1 MDAGSIPTPAS
12 IFSLPHVPGPDIMAA
27 VPDHGPAHG
36 PDRGIPSLSEAAL
49 PAVTDVQKRLQAA
62 LQHHQAGQLDAA
74 AAAYREVLHLDPDQ
88 PAALHF
94 LGIIHFQ
101 QGRLDEA
108 YRLVSR
114 AVEATPRNA
123 RYHISL
129 ALICQ
134 ARGRRDESRRHLNT
148 AATLAPQDPEV
159 YFHLA
164 NDCMAAGEHRQAAA
178 HYRQTLSLAPRHAL
192 AWNNLGKV
200 HQATGDLAQAQ
211 ACFQRAID
219 CDPALA
225 DACFDLGD
233 VLRAQGQFTAA
244 RQAFASVLRLQPR
257 NAAAHANLG
266 TLLKDEGRIDE
277 ALTHYRRALE
287 IEPTLTVARDN
298 LLFVLSYHVLGSAEE
313 RLAAHRE
320 WERAFTRQQGL
331 SFHHGRHE
339 VARLRIGYVS
349 PDFRRHPVNRFFEP
363 LLAAHDREAFEIFCY
378 AQVNTPDDVT
388 RRLQAQG
395 DHWRFTTRMDDAA
408 LARAIFEDGIHILVD
423 LAGHTAGNRLGA
435 FVYRPAPVQ
444 ATYLGYC
451 ATTGLSTMDYWITD
465 AMLMPP
471 DSPELSTETALRLPR
486 CWITYQPPADCLSP
500 APRRGGG
507 EALTFGSFNHYSK
520 ITPAVV
526 STWSR
531 ILRELPRSKL
541 MIKNQQ
547 MGDPALQEALR
558 RRFAAEGIHARRL
571 RLEPASA
578 DYMAAYNE
586 VDIGLDP
593 FPRTGGATTAD
604 ALWMGVPVITLAGQF
619 LIERQG
625 LSMLTA
631 LGLEGDLCA
640 TSTDEY
646 VRLAVELAR
655 APGRRQELHRSL
667 RRRMT
672 DSPLCDHG
680 GLARALESAYR
691 TMWQGFLEGR
701 TLRQLPG

>member
-1 MDAGSIPTPAS
+1 
-12 IFSLPHVPGPDIMAA
+12 MA
-27 VPDHGPAHG
+27 V
-36 PDRGIPSLSEAAL
+36 L
-49 PAVTDVQKRLQAA
+49 PAVTDIQKRLQAA

-74 AAAYREVLHLDPDQ
+74 AAAYLEILRLDPDQ

-94 LGIIHFQ
+94 LGLIHFQ
-101 QGRLDEA
+101 QGRLEEA

-114 AVEATPRNA
+114 AVEATPRKA

-134 ARGRRDESRRHLNT
+134 ARGHRDECRRHLNS
-148 AATLAPQDPEV
+148 AAALAPQDPEV

-164 NDCMAAGEHRQAAA
+164 NDCLAAGEHRQAAA

-192 AWNNLGKV
+192 AWNNLGKI
-200 HQATGDLAQAQ
+200 HQATGELAQAQ

-277 ALTHYRRALE
+277 ALKHYRRALE
-287 IEPTLTVARDN
+287 IDPTLTVARDN

-320 WERAFTRQQGL
+320 WERAFTRQQGI
-331 SFHHGRHE
+331 SFHHKRREG
-339 VARLRIGYVS
+339 ARLRIGYVS
-349 PDFRRHPVNRFFEP
+349 PDFRRHPVNHFFEP

-388 RRLQAQG
+388 QRLQEQG

-451 ATTGLSTMDYWITD
+451 ATTGLSTMDYWLTD
-465 AMLMPP
+465 AILMPP

-486 CWITYQPPADCLSP
+486 CWICYQPPADCPSP
-500 APRRGGG
+500 AVTRGAG

-531 ILRELPRSKL
+531 ILRELPQSKL

-547 MGDPALQEALR
+547 MEDPALQEALR
-558 RRFAAEGIHARRL
+558 RRFAAEGIDARRL
-571 RLEPASA
+571 RLEAATP
-578 DYMAAYNE
+578 DYMTAYNE

-604 ALWMGVPVITLAGQF
+604 ALWMGVPVITLAGHF
-619 LIERQG
+619 VIERQG
-625 LSMLTA
+625 LSMLMA
-631 LGLEGDLCA
+631 LGLERDLCA
-640 TSTDEY
+640 TGKDEY

-655 APGRRQELHRSL
+655 APERRHELHRNL
-667 RRRMT
+667 RRRMME
-672 DSPLCDHG
+672 SPLCDPE
-680 GLARALESAYR
+680 GLARALESAYQA
-691 TMWQGFLEGR
+691 MWQGFLEGR
-701 TLRQLPG
+701 TLRHLPA